1 MFNKLNG
8 VYHGILRRCYNPH
21 QKSYVR
27 YGGRGIKVCDEWVNP
42 ELVFEGT
49 KHSTKGWLNFQE
61 WALSHGYKEGLTID
75 RINNNGNYEPE
86 NCRWVDKKTQ
96 SNNRGFCRSITYKGR
111 TQNLKQWCD
120 ELELNYKKT
129 HARIVRNKWSVE
141 RAFEVKENPYVNM
154 VSYKG
159 KTQSVSKWARELK
172 INYGTLRARLYKYNM
187 PIEIAFTKRNGRS

>member
-27 YGGRGIKVCDEWVNP
+27 YGARGIKVCDEWLNP

-75 RINNNGNYEPE
+75 RIDNNEGYCPE
-86 NCRWVDKKTQ
+86 NCRWVDRKVQ
-96 SNNRGFCRSITYKGR
+96 ANNRTYCRMITYNGK
-111 TQNLKQWCD
+111 TQNLKQWCY
-120 ELELNYKKT
+120 ELGLEYKTIHRRIKSLNWT
-129 HARIVRNKWSVE
+129 
-141 RAFEVKENPYVNM
+141 
-154 VSYKG
+154 
-159 KTQSVSKWARELK
+159 
-172 INYGTLRARLYKYNM
+172 
-187 PIEIAFTKRNGRS
+187 IEKAFTYTGRKRK